1 MLKIVERAKYFAIV
15 PLVIIL
21 LGAIFLGIGGGFVQ
35 DIDFAG
41 GMTMYVEMG
50 KEVDHAEVTDVVKAA
65 DDRISNPKVL
75 SSDGTVII
83 IQTPP
88 IDNDPD
94 REVRQKII
102 DALKEKYQLGEEAI
116 LQVEDVTATMGAEL
130 RGQALKAALIACVL
144 MLLYITI
151 RFEFFTGASA
161 VICLLHDVL
170 IMLAF
175 YAIFRVPIN
184 ANFIAAVLTIIG
196 YSINNTIV
204 VFDRVRENQKTKS
217 DLKSLVNLSLT
228 QSLRRSAF
236 TTLTTLIPVVLLYI
250 LGVDSIKDFALPL
263 IVGLLAGTYSSVLL
277 AGPIWYAMKNG
288 AKKRKMNKKA
298 KRA

>member
-1 MLKIVERAKYFAIV
+1 MFKFVERAKFAVIV
-15 PLVIIL
+15 PLVIII

-35 DIDFAG
+35 DVDFAG

-50 KEVDHAEVTDVVKAA
+50 KEVDFGEVADVVKKA
-65 DDRISNPKVL
+65 DASITSPKIL

-88 IDNDPD
+88 VERD
-94 REVRQKII
+94 VRNKIVV
-102 DALKEKYQLGEEAI
+102 ALKEAYQLDEAAV

-170 IMLAF
+170 IMLSF
-175 YAIFRVPIN
+175 YAIFRIPIN
-184 ANFIAAVLTIIG
+184 ANFIAAMLTIIG

-204 VFDRVRENQKTKS
+204 VFDRVRENQKNRS
-217 DLKSLVNLSLT
+217 ELKSLINSSVSQT
-228 QSLRRSAF
+228 LRRSLF
-236 TTLTTLIPVVLLYI
+236 TTLTTLIPVILLYI

-263 IVGLLAGTYSSVLL
+263 IVGLVAGTYSSVLL
-277 AGPIWYAMKNG
+277 AGPLWYAMKNG
-288 AKKRKMNKKA
+288 AKKRKLKKST

>member
-1 MLKIVERAKYFAIV
+1 MFKFVERAKIYAIV
-15 PLVIIL
+15 PLIIII
-21 LGAIFLGIGGGFVQ
+21 LGAIFLGCFGFVQ
-35 DIDFAG
+35 DVDFAG

-50 KEVDHAEVTDVVKAA
+50 KEVDHGEIADVVKGA
-65 DDRISNPKVL
+65 DDSITAPKVL
-75 SSDGTVII
+75 NSDGTVIV

-88 IDNDPD
+88 VERD
-94 REVRQKII
+94 VRNKIVV
-102 DALKEKYQLGEEAI
+102 ALREKYELGEEAI

-170 IMLAF
+170 IMISF
-175 YAIFRVPIN
+175 YIIFRIPLN
-184 ANFIAAVLTIIG
+184 ANFIAATLTIIG

-204 VFDRVRENQKTKS
+204 VFDRIRENQKTLKS
-217 DLKSLVNLSLT
+217 DLKELVNKSLK
-228 QSLRRSAF
+228 QSLRRSCY
-236 TTLTTLIPVVLLYI
+236 TTLTTIIPVILLYI
-250 LGVDSIKDFALPL
+250 LGVDSIKSFALPL

-277 AGPIWYAMKNG
+277 AGPIWYAMKSG
-288 AKKRKMNKKA
+288 SKKRKLKKA
-298 KRA
+298 SR

>member
-1 MLKIVERAKYFAIV
+1 MFKFVERAKYFAIV
-15 PLVIIL
+15 PLVIVI

-50 KEVDHAEVTDVVKAA
+50 KEVDFGEVTDVVKGA

-102 DALKEKYQLGEEAI
+102 DALKEKYQLDETAI

-161 VICLLHDVL
+161 VICLPHDVL

-175 YAIFRVPIN
+175 YSIFRVPIN

-204 VFDRVRENQKTKS
+204 VFDRIRENQKNKS
-217 DLKSLVNLSLT
+217 DLKALVDLSLKQT
-228 QSLRRSAF
+228 LRRSAF
-236 TTLTTLIPVVLLYI
+236 TTATTLIPVILLYI

-263 IVGLLAGTYSSVLL
+263 IVGLLAGTFSSVLL
-277 AGPIWYAMKNG
+277 AGPIWFAMKNA
-288 AKKRKMNKKA
+288 AKNRKLNKKT

>member
-1 MLKIVERAKYFAIV
+1 MLKFVEKAKYFAIV
-15 PLVIIL
+15 PLIIVI

-35 DIDFAG
+35 DVDFAG

-50 KEVDHAEVTDVVKAA
+50 KAIDHDEIADVVKGA
-65 DDRISNPKVL
+65 DESLTNPKVL
-75 SSDGTVII
+75 SSDGTVVI

-88 IDNDPD
+88 IERD
-94 REVRQKII
+94 VRNKIVV
-102 DALKEKYQLGEEAI
+102 ALREKYELGEDAV
-116 LQVEDVTATMGAEL
+116 LQVEDVTASMGAEL
-130 RGQALKAALIACVL
+130 RAQALKAALIACVL

-170 IMLAF
+170 IMLSF

-204 VFDRVRENQKTKS
+204 VFDRIRENQKNKS
-217 DLKSLVNLSLT
+217 DLKGLVNLSLKQT
-228 QSLRRSAF
+228 LRRSAF
-236 TTLTTLIPVVLLYI
+236 TTLTTLIPVVLLYV
-250 LGVDSIKDFALPL
+250 LGVDSIKNFALPL
-263 IVGLLAGTYSSVLL
+263 IVGLLAGTFSSILL

-288 AKKRKMNKKA
+288 AKKRKLNKK
-298 KRA
+298 R

>member
-1 MLKIVERAKYFAIV
+1 MFKFVERAKYFAIV
-15 PLVIIL
+15 PLVIVI

-50 KEVDHAEVTDVVKAA
+50 KEVDFGEVTDVVKGA

-102 DALKEKYQLGEEAI
+102 DALKEKYQLDETAI

-175 YAIFRVPIN
+175 YSIFRVPIN

-204 VFDRVRENQKTKS
+204 VFDRIRENQKNKS
-217 DLKSLVNLSLT
+217 DLKSLVDLSLKQT
-228 QSLRRSAF
+228 LRRSAF
-236 TTLTTLIPVVLLYI
+236 TTATTLIPVILLYI

-263 IVGLLAGTYSSVLL
+263 IVGLLAGTFSSVLL
-277 AGPIWYAMKNG
+277 AGPIWFAMKNA
-288 AKKRKMNKKA
+288 AKNRKLNKKT

>member
-1 MLKIVERAKYFAIV
+1 MFKFVERAKYFAIV
-15 PLVIIL
+15 PLVIVI

-50 KEVDHAEVTDVVKAA
+50 KEVDFGEVTDVVKAA
-65 DDRISNPKVL
+65 DERISNPKVL

-102 DALKEKYQLGEEAI
+102 DALKEKYQLDETAI

-175 YAIFRVPIN
+175 YSIFRVPIN

-204 VFDRVRENQKTKS
+204 VFDRIRENQKNKS
-217 DLKSLVNLSLT
+217 DLKSLVDLSLKQT
-228 QSLRRSAF
+228 LRRSAF
-236 TTLTTLIPVVLLYI
+236 TTLTTLIPVILLYI

-263 IVGLLAGTYSSVLL
+263 IVGLLAGTFSSVLL
-277 AGPIWYAMKNG
+277 AGPIWYAMKNA
-288 AKKRKMNKKA
+288 AKNRKLKKKA